1 MNNGRTFFLLAMI
14 LAACSAPMV
23 RAQEPPL
30 GAPFVDHLRSLDD
43 ERWRV
48 SDGWSNGSWTASDWR
63 RGQIAFGPDGATV
76 TMAHSTGGA
85 KSFSSGELQTNA
97 LYHFGYFEARLQA
110 ARGSGLVNGFFT
122 FTRPGDE
129 TSWDEIDV
137 EILGRDTRSVQL
149 TYFHMGAKRSIALP
163 LGFDAAAAPHSYGFD
178 WQANFVRWYVDGRM
192 VHEEVG
198 DGLPLPRAPQR
209 LFAHMW
215 NTTELTDWLGP
226 IQGQGP
232 WVMHVACVA
241 QAPAY
246 AGHALC

>member
-1 MNNGRTFFLLAMI
+1 MIGARTFFLLAAA
-14 LAACSAPMV
+14 LAACAAPLA
-23 RAQEPPL
+23 RAQQSGL
-30 GAPFVDHLRSLDD
+30 GGPFVDHLQTLDGD
-43 ERWRV
+43 RWRV

-63 RGQIAFGPDGATV
+63 RGQISFGADGATV
-76 TMAHSTGGA
+76 TMARSGGGA
-85 KSFSSGELQTNA
+85 KAFSSGELQTNA

-110 ARGSGLVNGFFT
+110 AAGSGLVNGFFT

-149 TYFHMGAKRSIALP
+149 TYFHMGAKRSITLP
-163 LGFDAAAAPHSYGFD
+163 LGFDAAAAAHTYAFD
-178 WQANFVRWYVDGRM
+178 WQAGYIRWYIDGRL
-192 VHEEVG
+192 VHQETG
-198 DGLPLPRAPQR
+198 DGLPLPSAPQR

-232 WVMHVACVA
+232 WVMRVACVA
-241 QAPAY
+241 QAATY
-246 AGHALC
+246 AGRPLC